1 LRQILKDVSSQI
13 DVDLQKLIEMLVD

>member
-1 LRQILKDVSSQI
+1 RQILKDVSSQI